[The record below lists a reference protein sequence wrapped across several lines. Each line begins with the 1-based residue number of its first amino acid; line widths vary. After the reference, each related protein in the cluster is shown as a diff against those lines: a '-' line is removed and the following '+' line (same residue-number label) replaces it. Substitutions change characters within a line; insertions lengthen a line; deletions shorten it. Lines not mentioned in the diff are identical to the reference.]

1 MIDATPGNEIPKL
14 MGEGD
19 ELFKNQKFIEA
30 LTIFEKLAG
39 LDTGKPKIIIS
50 LLRCLIQL
58 KRFEEARDIYESFD
72 DSMLENEEILKI
84 KKLIDKSSNTN
95 SNLSHVKL
103 LEEVKMKP
111 DDKDLR
117 FKLAESYLSA
127 SENEK
132 GFNELLKIYEQDPNW
147 KDNSAKNKLLEYFD
161 LLGFNDT
168 SVIEA
173 RKKLSSIMFK

>member
-1 MIDATPGNEIPKL
+1 MDPGN
-14 MGEGD
+14 
-19 ELFKNQKFIEA
+19 
-30 LTIFEKLAG
+30 
-39 LDTGKPKIIIS
+39 PKIIIS

-84 KKLIDKSSNTN
+84 KKLIDNSSNTN